1 MRKTKFQRVAS
12 LLLALL
18 ILTCGGTIAVGAEE
32 TGAVKNES
40 VTDKTIADYK
50 EELESISYEE
60 YEKNFGTVGDATE
73 TVIID
78 PIASL
83 DKDKTTI
90 GELTAE
96 QWEQL
101 SKDHTLA
108 GQMVGYYTGAEFDG
122 KKALYTPGD
131 GTVTFTLKD
140 LAEGLYSI
148 RIIYIQSLELKVS
161 MRKAINK

>member
-50 EELESISYEE
+50 EELESISYAE
-60 YEKNFGTVGDATE
+60 YEKNFGAVKDATE
-73 TVIID
+73 TIVID
-78 PIASL
+78 PVASL

-96 QWEQL
+96 QWAQL
-101 SKDHTLA
+101 QADPTLA
-108 GQMVGYYTGAEFDG
+108 GQMVGYYTDAEFDG
-122 KKALYTPGD
+122 KTYKNSMPCKFSVQVN
-131 GTVTFTLKD
+131 GTEENATFTTELVAQFLKTVCKFT
-140 LAEGLYSI
+140 AE
-148 RIIYIQSLELKVS
+148 
-161 MRKAINK
+161 